1 MFLKGNIKK
10 SFTKTFAELTI
21 YNKHHLIWKKTK
33 PHGKKQRQMRQK
45 EKIN

>member
-21 YNKHHLIWKKTK
+21 YNKHHLIWKKQNPMAK
-33 PHGKKQRQMRQK
+33 SRDKWDRKKK
-45 EKIN
+45 